1 MDLNDLVEVKD
12 LVVEFQTG
20 SKLPFGSASKSI
32 RAVNRVSFSIHE
44 HETYGLAGETG
55 SGKSTI
61 AKVLV
66 GLLKPTSGSVSF
78 LGRMVDFS
86 KRSDIMFL
94 RENVGIVFQD
104 PVRSL
109 NPRLTV
115 SDIIAEGLRASR
127 GKISQEDDTDRVTSS
142 ADLVGLRKSALSS
155 YPRELSGGER
165 QRVSLARALVSP
177 RKLLVLDEPTSS
189 LDVSVQAQVLN
200 TLKWLKSRL
209 GLSYLF
215 ITHDLRVIRF
225 MSSRLGILFFG
236 KMVESGVTS
245 ALMNSPMHPYSRT
258 LLKNAFLEDE
268 NEVEVPTSEHRP
280 ASTGCVYRQV
290 CPLVFEK
297 CTKEPELMRVGD
309 GHYASCF
316 LYDKEARP
324 LAASSNS
331 AR

>member
-1 MDLNDLVEVKD
+1 LNTLIEVNDLVVQFRTQARIS
-12 LVVEFQTG
+12 LG
-20 SKLPFGSASKSI
+20 PLAKSMQAI
-32 RAVNRVSFSIHE
+32 NHVSFAIHE
-44 HETYGLAGETG
+44 HETFGLAGETG

-66 GLLKPTSGSVSF
+66 GLVKPTSGSVSL
-78 LGRMVDFS
+78 LGRKIDFR
-86 KRSDIMFL
+86 KRNDVVYL

-115 SDIIAEGLRASR
+115 KDIIAEGLRASHS
-127 GKISQEDDTDRVTSS
+127 GNNQDDNTIVSS

-200 TLKWLKSRL
+200 TLKGLKTRL
-209 GLSYLF
+209 GLSFLF

-225 MSSRLGILFFG
+225 MSSTLGILFFG
-236 KMVESGVTS
+236 KLVESGTTS
-245 ALMNSPMHPYSRT
+245 DLMNSPMHPYT
-258 LLKNAFLEDE
+258 KALLKNAFLKDE
-268 NEVEVPTSEHRP
+268 NELEIPTSEHHP
-280 ASTGCVYRQV
+280 ASTGCVYREV
-290 CPLVFEK
+290 CPHVFEK
-297 CTKEPELMRVGD
+297 CTNEPRLVELGN
-309 GHYASCF
+309 GHKASCF
-316 LYDKEARP
+316 LYRRE
-324 LAASSNS
+324 SN
-331 AR
+331 